1 LSKGIIRNWSEDD
14 VAAWIKKENIK
25 ANPKKFTQ
33 EGVDGTT
40 LLRITESDLKDLGVS
55 KLSDRKFFM
64 ERLKQLAYFE
74 VYPAAKDDDESTRA
88 GDGSTRNGSKN
99 SVEPRKNEPATSE
112 YHFYYTKKLTYMYG
126 SLSVGW
132 EIIMTVAM
140 FNPLLHIITLFP
152 AGLTGLETASWWYRA

>member
-1 LSKGIIRNWSEDD
+1 MSKGIIRNWSEDD

-88 GDGSTRNGSKN
+88 GDGSTRNGSKT
-99 SVEPRKNEPATSE
+99 SVEERKNEPASSD
-112 YHFYYTKKLTYMYG
+112 YHLSITKKFTYVYG
-126 SLSVGW
+126 GASVAW
-132 EIIMTVAM
+132 EIIMSVALL
-140 FNPLLHIITLFP
+140 NPLLHILTLFP
-152 AGLTGLETASWWYRA
+152 AGMTGLESASWWYRA